1 MQSLRCRL
9 NFHSYRAH
17 ILMGVWWNNVDP
29 QKLSGWMCT
38 RCGKVKEQSIREL
51 LAVSD
56 SINAKHPK
64 VRYEFHP
71 NIWRS
76 TP

>member
-1 MQSLRCRL
+1 MRSLRCRL
-9 NFHSYRAH
+9 NLHSYRKH
-17 ILMGVWWNNVDP
+17 ILMGVWWNEEKP
-29 QKLSGWMCT
+29 QRLSGLMCI

-56 SINAKHPK
+56 LINANHPK
-64 VRYEFHP
+64 VRYEFHR